1 MFDRQLTDS
10 INSAVLDKG
19 DLVSTINPPATDTQ
33 VDALKSVY
41 SFPDVFY
48 ELLKFSNGMELF
60 NYKDLDGYAFY
71 TVDKLIKENKGLIK
85 TYEEKWTGEILVF
98 CEILGEGNYIAVN
111 LATGQILDGFHE
123 VDPGQWTVISPN
135 LMDFLEK
142 LIKLKGEKFW
152 L

>member
-1 MFDRQLTDS
+1 MFNRQLTDD
-10 INSAVLDKG
+10 ITSAVFDKG
-19 DLVSTINPPATDTQ
+19 DLVSRINPPATDTQ
-33 VDALKSVY
+33 INALKSAY

-48 ELLKFSNGMELF
+48 EMLRFSNGMELF
-60 NYKDLDGYAFY
+60 NYKDLDGYNFY
-71 TVDKLIKENKGLIK
+71 TVDKLIKENKELIK
-85 TYEEKWTGEILVF
+85 TYEEKWIEEILVF

-111 LATGQILDGFHE
+111 LATGEILDGFHE
-123 VDPGQWTVISPN
+123 VGPDKWAVISPD